1 MSTLVVKT
9 SGVCESDR
17 DRLRGL
23 PTKLSG
29 ELGAVAH
36 PLVDT
41 GEET

>member
-9 SGVCESDR
+9 SGACESDR

-23 PTKLSG
+23 PT
-29 ELGAVAH
+29 ERLGAVAH